1 MAPIPRYLCAH
12 LTCGR
17 CPLSNAPIF
26 FFGSKQCNLPPPCA
40 ASDMLLLR
48 NCDLLAAAADGKYV
62 LLPFFFSPAPFVRF
76 LRASFFF
83 EEFQS
88 PASAALFSLPSRSSI
103 KYYVP
108 VLLRAMNSQIFPNQH
123 PAPLSNVPF
132 QKKPSPGKAGK
143 SIQTF

>member
-26 FFGSKQCNLPPPCA
+26 FLVPNNATCQWLPPPCA

-62 LLPFFFSPAPFVRF
+62 LLPFFFSAAPFVRF

-123 PAPLSNVPF
+123 SAPLSNAPF
-132 QKKPSPGKAGK
+132 QKKTSHF
-143 SIQTF
+143 I

>member
-1 MAPIPRYLCAH
+1 MRASDLWT
-12 LTCGR
+12 LSVVR
-17 CPLSNAPIF
+17 CSNI

-62 LLPFFFSPAPFVRF
+62 LLPFFFSAAPFVRF

-108 VLLRAMNSQIFPNQH
+108 VLLRAMNSQIFANQH
-123 PAPLSNVPF
+123 SAPLSNVPF
-132 QKKPSPGKAGK
+132 QKKPLTSFKRK
-143 SIQTF
+143 SIQIFEGNISKEN